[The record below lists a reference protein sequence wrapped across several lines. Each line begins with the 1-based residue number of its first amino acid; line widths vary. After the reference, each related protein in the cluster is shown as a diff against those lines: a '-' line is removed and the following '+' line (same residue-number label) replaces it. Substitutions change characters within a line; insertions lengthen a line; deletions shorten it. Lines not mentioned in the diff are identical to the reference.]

1 MGNVNEYRGP
11 VGCKVIEIAYVF
23 QSCEGIQLQRMALT
37 FLVLDGFGKHHT
49 SQKVIIN
56 YQKGFQFL
64 KTRGIEAPS
73 NHTPNWVQ

>member
-1 MGNVNEYRGP
+1 MNTGALWDAKLLKLRMSFNHV
-11 VGCKVIEIAYVF
+11 KVYNYNAWLLHF
-23 QSCEGIQLQRMALT
+23 M
-37 FLVLDGFGKHHT
+37 VLDGFGKHHT